1 MKKTYRIIINGK
13 EYGKQ
18 DLTPEQV
25 KKYSKAGIIA
35 IRA

>member
-1 MKKTYRIIINGK
+1 MKTYRIILNGQ
-13 EYGKQ
+13 EIGRQ
-18 DLTPEQV
+18 QLTPEQV

>member
-1 MKKTYRIIINGK
+1 MKVYRIIINGK

-18 DLTPEQV
+18 ELTPEQV
-25 KKYSKAGIIA
+25 KRYYSHGIIA

>member
-1 MKKTYRIIINGK
+1 MKTYRIIIEGQ
-13 EYGKQ
+13 EVGKQ
-18 DLTPEQV
+18 QLTPEQV

>member
-1 MKKTYRIIINGK
+1 MKVYRIILNGQ
-13 EYGKQ
+13 EIGKQ
-18 DLTPEQV
+18 QLTPEQV